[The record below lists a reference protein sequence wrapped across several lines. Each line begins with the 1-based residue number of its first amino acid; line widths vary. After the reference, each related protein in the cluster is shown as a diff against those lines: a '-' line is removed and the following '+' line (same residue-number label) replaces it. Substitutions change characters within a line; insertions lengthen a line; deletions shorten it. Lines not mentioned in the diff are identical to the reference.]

1 MAKILLVDDSS
12 TMRSLLKKYLL
23 PAGHEILEA
32 KDGKDGFDKWKNIYE
47 NQGRLDLV
55 ITDINM
61 PGMDGLKMCEKIHLE
76 LPQFKVPI
84 LILSTESSP
93 DLKMKGKQV
102 GVIAWMLKPP
112 QPHKVVETIEKIL
125 IAIKA

>member
-12 TMRSLLKKYLL
+12 TMRSLLKKYLQ
-23 PAGHEILEA
+23 PSGHEILEA
-32 KDGKDGFDKWKNIYE
+32 KDGKDGFDKWVNYYE
-47 NQGRLDLV
+47 NNGRFDLV

-76 LPQFKVPI
+76 LPQYKVPI
-84 LILSTESSP
+84 LILSTESSA

-102 GVIAWMLKPP
+102 GVVAWMLKPP
-112 QPHKVVETIEKIL
+112 QANKVIETVEKIL